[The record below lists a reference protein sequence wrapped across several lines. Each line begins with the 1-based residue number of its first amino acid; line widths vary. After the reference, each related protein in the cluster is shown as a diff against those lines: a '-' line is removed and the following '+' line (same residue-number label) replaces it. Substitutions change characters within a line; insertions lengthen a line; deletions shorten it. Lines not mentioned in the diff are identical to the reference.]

1 MENKMEPSE
10 VHSRIARYMQADG
23 SPIVLDLERSHG
35 AYLYDALTDRKY
47 IDFFTYFAS
56 APIGHNHPKM
66 HDPDFKEKIVS
77 VAITK
82 PSSSDFYTTYMAEF
96 VDTFGRVAIPDYMQH
111 LFVISGGSLAV
122 ENALKTAF
130 DWKVRKNF
138 KHIESGNGF
147 ASQYKIEGFGT
158 KVIHFQESFHGR
170 SGYTMSLTNTDDPRK
185 YMYFPKFDWPRVINP
200 KLRFPVTEDV
210 LEEVK
215 KVEEIAISQIET
227 VVHQYPGD
235 IAALII
241 EPIQGEGG
249 DNHFRP
255 EFLLELRRLADEHEF
270 LFIVDEVQTGMG
282 ITGKMWAVEY
292 LGVEPDIIVFGKK
305 SQVCG
310 IIAGP
315 RINEVESNVFAES
328 SRINSTF
335 GGNLVDMVRVTRIL
349 EIIEQDNLLDHTA
362 RMGGVFLSGLKSV
375 AEESNGMI
383 SNVRGVGMMI
393 AFDLPDQKLRETMLN
408 NLMKNGL
415 FAIKCGNRTVRFRG
429 ILDIPEEII
438 RKAVEIVA
446 RSIPKEA

>member
-1 MENKMEPSE
+1 
-10 VHSRIARYMQADG
+10 
-23 SPIVLDLERSHG
+23 
-35 AYLYDALTDRKY
+35 
-47 IDFFTYFAS
+47 
-56 APIGHNHPKM
+56 
-66 HDPDFKEKIVS
+66 
-77 VAITK
+77 
-82 PSSSDFYTTYMAEF
+82 
-96 VDTFGRVAIPDYMQH
+96 
-111 LFVISGGSLAV
+111 
-122 ENALKTAF
+122 
-130 DWKVRKNF
+130 
-138 KHIESGNGF
+138 
-147 ASQYKIEGFGT
+147 
-158 KVIHFQESFHGR
+158 
-170 SGYTMSLTNTDDPRK
+170 
-185 YMYFPKFDWPRVINP
+185 
-200 KLRFPVTEDV
+200 
-210 LEEVK
+210 
-215 KVEEIAISQIET
+215 

-235 IAALII
+235 I
-241 EPIQGEGG
+241 IQGEGG

-362 RMGGVFLSGLKSV
+362 RMGEVFLSGLKSV